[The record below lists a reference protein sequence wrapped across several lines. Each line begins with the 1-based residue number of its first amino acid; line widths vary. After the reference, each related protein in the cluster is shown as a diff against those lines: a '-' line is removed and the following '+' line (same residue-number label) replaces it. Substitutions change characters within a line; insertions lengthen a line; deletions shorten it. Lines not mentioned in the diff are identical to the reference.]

1 MKWCRPNA
9 KVIPVP
15 LYNEGLAELR
25 GQVPMPCFPGF
36 RGPARLQ
43 GTNETVD
50 DLISIFPGLRELHFT
65 TEEDSTV
72 LTQSAVAML
81 EQLGRAF
88 PLLEDFNIDLCQSDP
103 EEVKF
108 FLG

>member
-1 MKWCRPNA
+1 
-9 KVIPVP
+9 
-15 LYNEGLAELR
+15 
-25 GQVPMPCFPGF
+25 MPCFPDF
-36 RGPARLQ
+36 RGPACLQ

-50 DLISIFPGLRELHFT
+50 DLIRIFPGLRELHFT
-65 TEEDSTV
+65 TEATV

-88 PLLEDFNIDLCQSDP
+88 PLLEDFNIDLCHSVNSA
-103 EEVKF
+103 EVKF